1 MHFTLRAKDLTF
13 LVLAASACA
22 ANPSPNR
29 TPSSAANDIRAD
41 AIGCLDTLHASDTV
55 ETIVKM
61 TAAPQDPKI
70 ALPLNF
76 ENFFARSFHA
86 RFKAPSK
93 LPLSVVAGGEPC
105 DSLGSRCA
113 AGILDIGAVAYVTA
127 RANGSLVVTNIVDE
141 TLTEDFAAGI
151 RSTLEAMSKNRDV
164 PWLESADSI
173 PLVLTFGPDDEPD
186 TVPATRYVFK
196 AKIPR
201 YDLPFTYAMMPS
213 AGIDPKYPT
222 RAALAGIE
230 DSVVLAFTVSANG
243 SIAPESMD
251 FVSGNYREFVLS
263 AADALNETRY
273 HPAHLG
279 DCAVATRIRQRF
291 VFKSPH

>member
-1 MHFTLRAKDLTF
+1 VHLRLRAIGLTF
-13 LVLAASACA
+13 VVMAASACA
-22 ANPSPNR
+22 ANPAPNR
-29 TPSSAANDIRAD
+29 RPSSTANDVGAD

-61 TAAPQDPKI
+61 TAASQDPKT
-70 ALPLNF
+70 ALPPNF
-76 ENFFARSFHA
+76 ENFLAQGFKA

-93 LPLSVVAGGEPC
+93 LPLSVVIGDEPC

-113 AGILDIGAVAYVTA
+113 GGILNIGAVAYVTA
-127 RANGSLVVTNIVDE
+127 HSNGSLVVTDVVDE
-141 TLTEDFAAGI
+141 TLTEEFADSI
-151 RSTLEAMSKNRDV
+151 RSALGAMAKNRDV
-164 PWLESADSI
+164 PWLEHADSI
-173 PLVLTFGPDDEPD
+173 PLVLKFAPDDQAD
-186 TVPATRYVFK
+186 TVPEARYVFK

-201 YDLPFTYAMMPS
+201 YDVPFTYAMMPS
-213 AGIDPKYPT
+213 TGIVPKYPS
-222 RAALAGIE
+222 RAAIAGIE
-230 DSVVLAFTVSANG
+230 DSVVLAFTVRANG
-243 SIAPESMD
+243 SIAPQSID

-263 AADALNETRY
+263 AADALNDSRY

>member
-1 MHFTLRAKDLTF
+1 MRLTLRAIGLTCV
-13 LVLAASACA
+13 VLSAGACA
-22 ANPSPNR
+22 SNPSPNPTR
-29 TPSSAANDIRAD
+29 SPTAADIRAD

-55 ETIVKM
+55 ETIVKV
-61 TAAPQDPKI
+61 TAASQDPKI
-70 ALPLNF
+70 ALPPDF
-76 ENFFARSFHA
+76 ENFLAQAFQA

-93 LPLSVVAGGEPC
+93 LPLSVVMGGEPC

-113 AGILDIGAVAYVTA
+113 GGILSIGAVAYVTT
-127 RANGSLVVTNIVDE
+127 RADGSLVVTDVVDE
-141 TLTEDFAAGI
+141 TLTKDFADSI
-151 RSTLEAMSKNRDV
+151 RSALETMSKNREA
-164 PWLESADSI
+164 PWLEHADSI
-173 PLVLTFGPDDEPD
+173 PLVLTFIPDDQPD

-196 AKIPR
+196 ARIPR
-201 YDLPFTYAMMPS
+201 YDLPFTYAKMPG

-222 RAALAGIE
+222 RAAIAGIE
-230 DSVVLAFTVSANG
+230 DSVVLAFTVRANG
-243 SIAPESMD
+243 SIAPQSMD
-251 FVSGNYREFVLS
+251 LVSGNYREFVLS

>member
-1 MHFTLRAKDLTF
+1 MLLRLRAIGLT
-13 LVLAASACA
+13 LVVMAASACA
-22 ANPSPNR
+22 ANPTPNR
-29 TPSSAANDIRAD
+29 RPSSTANDVGAD

-61 TAAPQDPKI
+61 TAASQDPKTT
-70 ALPLNF
+70 LPPNF
-76 ENFFARSFHA
+76 ENFLAQGFQA

-93 LPLSVVAGGEPC
+93 LPLSVVVGDEPC

-113 AGILDIGAVAYVTA
+113 GGILDIGAVAYVTA
-127 RANGSLVVTNIVDE
+127 HSDGSLVVTDVVDE
-141 TLTEDFAAGI
+141 TLTGDFADSI
-151 RSTLEAMSKNRDV
+151 RSALGAMAKNRDV
-164 PWLESADSI
+164 PWLDRADSI
-173 PLVLTFGPDDEPD
+173 PLVLRFAPDDQAD
-186 TVPATRYVFK
+186 TVPEARYIFR

-201 YDLPFTYAMMPS
+201 YDLPFSYAMMPS
-213 AGIDPKYPT
+213 TGIVPKYPS
-222 RAALAGIE
+222 RAAIAGIE
-230 DSVVLAFTVSANG
+230 DSVMLAFTVRANG
-243 SIAPESMD
+243 SIAPQSMD

-263 AADALNETRY
+263 AADALNESRY

>member
-1 MHFTLRAKDLTF
+1 MGLTF
-13 LVLAASACA
+13 VVLAANACA
-22 ANPSPNR
+22 TNPSPR
-29 TPSSAANDIRAD
+29 TPSSTANDVRAD
-41 AIGCLDTLHASDTV
+41 AVGCLDTLHASDTV

-61 TAAPQDPKI
+61 SVASQDPKI
-70 ALPLNF
+70 ALPPDF
-76 ENFFARSFHA
+76 ESFFAQGFNA

-93 LPLSVVAGGEPC
+93 LPLSVVIGAEPC

-113 AGILDIGAVAYVTA
+113 GGVLNIGAVAYVTA
-127 RANGSLVVTNIVDE
+127 RGNGSLVVTDVVDE
-141 TLTEDFAAGI
+141 TLTMDFADRIGTA
-151 RSTLEAMSKNRDV
+151 LEAMSKNRDV
-164 PWLESADSI
+164 PWLEQKDSI
-173 PLVLTFGPDDEPD
+173 PLVLKFAPDDQPD
-186 TVPATRYVFK
+186 TVPSTRYVFK

-213 AGIDPKYPT
+213 AGVDPKYPT
-222 RAALAGIE
+222 RAAIAGIE
-230 DSVVLAFTVSANG
+230 DSVVLAFTVRANG
-243 SIAPESMD
+243 SIAPQSMD

-273 HPAHLG
+273 HPAHIE

>member
-1 MHFTLRAKDLTF
+1 MGLTF
-13 LVLAASACA
+13 VVLAANACA
-22 ANPSPNR
+22 TNPSPR
-29 TPSSAANDIRAD
+29 TPSSTANDVRAD
-41 AIGCLDTLHASDTV
+41 AVGCLDTLHASDTV

-61 TAAPQDPKI
+61 SVASQDPKI
-70 ALPLNF
+70 ALPPDF
-76 ENFFARSFHA
+76 ESFFAQGFNA

-93 LPLSVVAGGEPC
+93 LPLSVVIGAEPC

-113 AGILDIGAVAYVTA
+113 GGVLNIGAVAYVTA
-127 RANGSLVVTNIVDE
+127 RGNGSLVVTDVVDE
-141 TLTEDFAAGI
+141 TLTMDFADSIGTA
-151 RSTLEAMSKNRDV
+151 LEAMSKNRDV
-164 PWLESADSI
+164 PWLEQKDSI
-173 PLVLTFGPDDEPD
+173 PLVLKFAPDDQPD
-186 TVPATRYVFK
+186 TVPSTRYVFK

-213 AGIDPKYPT
+213 AGIAPKYPL
-222 RAALAGIE
+222 RAAIAGIE
-230 DSVVLAFTVSANG
+230 DSVVLAFTVRANG
-243 SIAPESMD
+243 SIAPQSMD

-263 AADALNETRY
+263 AADALNEARY

>member
-1 MHFTLRAKDLTF
+1 MGLTF
-13 LVLAASACA
+13 VVLAANACA
-22 ANPSPNR
+22 TNPSPR
-29 TPSSAANDIRAD
+29 TPSSTANDVRAD
-41 AIGCLDTLHASDTV
+41 AVGCLDTLHASDTV

-61 TAAPQDPKI
+61 SVASQDPKV
-70 ALPLNF
+70 ALPPDF
-76 ENFFARSFHA
+76 ESFFAQGFNA

-93 LPLSVVAGGEPC
+93 LPLSVVIGAEPC

-113 AGILDIGAVAYVTA
+113 GGVLNIGAVAYVTA
-127 RANGSLVVTNIVDE
+127 RGNGSLVVTDVVDE
-141 TLTEDFAAGI
+141 TLTMDFADRIGTA
-151 RSTLEAMSKNRDV
+151 LEAMSKNRDV
-164 PWLESADSI
+164 PWLEQKDSI
-173 PLVLTFGPDDEPD
+173 PLVLKFAPDDQPD
-186 TVPATRYVFK
+186 TVPSARYVFK

-213 AGIDPKYPT
+213 AGVDPKYPT
-222 RAALAGIE
+222 RAAIAGIE
-230 DSVVLAFTVSANG
+230 DSVVLAFTVRANG
-243 SIAPESMD
+243 SIAPQSMD

-273 HPAHLG
+273 HPAHLE

>member
-1 MHFTLRAKDLTF
+1 VRLTLRAIGLTF
-13 LVLAASACA
+13 VVLAASACA
-22 ANPSPNR
+22 TNPSPNH
-29 TPSSAANDIRAD
+29 TASSATNDIRPD

-61 TAAPQDPKI
+61 TAASQDPKT
-70 ALPLNF
+70 ALPPNF
-76 ENFFARSFHA
+76 ENFLAQGFKA

-93 LPLSVVAGGEPC
+93 LPLSVVIGDEPC

-113 AGILDIGAVAYVTA
+113 GGILNIGAVAYVTA
-127 RANGSLVVTNIVDE
+127 HSNGSLVVTDVVDE
-141 TLTEDFAAGI
+141 TLTEEFADSI
-151 RSTLEAMSKNRDV
+151 RSALGAMAKNRDV
-164 PWLESADSI
+164 PWLEHADSI
-173 PLVLTFGPDDEPD
+173 PLVLKFAPDDQAD
-186 TVPATRYVFK
+186 TVPEARYVFK

-201 YDLPFTYAMMPS
+201 YDVPFTYAMMPS
-213 AGIDPKYPT
+213 TGIVPKYPS
-222 RAALAGIE
+222 RAAIAGIE
-230 DSVVLAFTVSANG
+230 DSVVLAFTVRANG
-243 SIAPESMD
+243 SIAPQSID

-263 AADALNETRY
+263 AADALNDSRY

>member
-1 MHFTLRAKDLTF
+1 MGLTF
-13 LVLAASACA
+13 VVLAANACA
-22 ANPSPNR
+22 TNPSPR
-29 TPSSAANDIRAD
+29 TPSSTANDVRAD
-41 AIGCLDTLHASDTV
+41 AVGCLDTLHASDTV

-61 TAAPQDPKI
+61 SVASQDPKI
-70 ALPLNF
+70 ALPPDF
-76 ENFFARSFHA
+76 ESFFAQGFNA

-93 LPLSVVAGGEPC
+93 LPLSVVIGAEPC

-113 AGILDIGAVAYVTA
+113 GGVLNIGAVAYVTA
-127 RANGSLVVTNIVDE
+127 RGNGSLVVTDVVDE
-141 TLTEDFAAGI
+141 TLTMDFADRIGTA
-151 RSTLEAMSKNRDV
+151 LEAMSKNRDV
-164 PWLESADSI
+164 PWLEQKDSI
-173 PLVLTFGPDDEPD
+173 PLVLKFAPDDQPD
-186 TVPATRYVFK
+186 TVPSTRYVFK

-213 AGIDPKYPT
+213 AGVDPKYPT
-222 RAALAGIE
+222 RAAIAGIE
-230 DSVVLAFTVSANG
+230 DSVVLAFTVRANG
-243 SIAPESMD
+243 SIAPQSMD

-273 HPAHLG
+273 HPAHLE

>member
-1 MHFTLRAKDLTF
+1 VHLRLRAIGLTF
-13 LVLAASACA
+13 VVMAASACA
-22 ANPSPNR
+22 ANPAPNR
-29 TPSSAANDIRAD
+29 KPSSTANDVGAD

-55 ETIVKM
+55 EIVVKM
-61 TAAPQDPKI
+61 TAASQDPKI
-70 ALPLNF
+70 ALSPNF
-76 ENFFARSFHA
+76 ENFLAQSFHA
-86 RFKAPSK
+86 RFKTPSK
-93 LPLSVVAGGEPC
+93 LSLSVVIGDEPC
-105 DSLGSRCA
+105 DSVGSRCA
-113 AGILDIGAVAYVTA
+113 GGILNIGAVAYVTA
-127 RANGSLVVTNIVDE
+127 RANGSLVVTDVVDE
-141 TLTEDFAAGI
+141 TLTEDFTDSI
-151 RSTLEAMSKNRDV
+151 RSALEAMSKNRDV
-164 PWLESADSI
+164 PWLERTDSI
-173 PLVLTFGPDDEPD
+173 PLVLTFAPDDQPD

-213 AGIDPKYPT
+213 AGINPKYPT
-222 RAALAGIE
+222 RGVIAGIE
-230 DSVVLAFTVSANG
+230 DSVVLAFTVRSNG

-263 AADALNETRY
+263 AADALNHSRY

>member
-1 MHFTLRAKDLTF
+1 MSLTF
-13 LVLAASACA
+13 VVLAASACA

-29 TPSSAANDIRAD
+29 TPSSTPNDARAD

-61 TAAPQDPKI
+61 SVASQDPKI
-70 ALPLNF
+70 ALPPDF
-76 ENFFARSFHA
+76 ESFFAQGFNA

-93 LPLSVVAGGEPC
+93 LPLSVVIGVEPC

-113 AGILDIGAVAYVTA
+113 GGVLNIGAVAYVTA
-127 RANGSLVVTNIVDE
+127 HGNGSLVVTDVVDE
-141 TLTEDFAAGI
+141 TLTMDFADSIGTA
-151 RSTLEAMSKNRDV
+151 LEAMSKNRDV
-164 PWLESADSI
+164 PWLEQKDSI
-173 PLVLTFGPDDEPD
+173 PLVLKFAPDDQPD
-186 TVPATRYVFK
+186 TVPSARYVFK

-213 AGIDPKYPT
+213 AGVDPKYPT
-222 RAALAGIE
+222 RAAIAGIE
-230 DSVVLAFTVSANG
+230 DSVVLAFTVRASG
-243 SIAPESMD
+243 SIAPQSLD

-273 HPAHLG
+273 HPAHIE

>member
-1 MHFTLRAKDLTF
+1 MHFTLGAKGLTF
-13 LVLAASACA
+13 VVLAASACA

-29 TPSSAANDIRAD
+29 KPSSAANDIRAD
-41 AIGCLDTLHASDTV
+41 ATGCLDTLHASDTI

-61 TAAPQDPKI
+61 TAASQDSKI
-70 ALPLNF
+70 ALPSNF
-76 ENFFARSFHA
+76 ENFLAQNFHA

-93 LPLSVVAGGEPC
+93 LPLSVVVGGEPC

-113 AGILDIGAVAYVTA
+113 AGILNIGAVAYVTA
-127 RANGSLVVTNIVDE
+127 RANGSLVVTDIVDE
-141 TLTEDFAAGI
+141 TLTEDFADSI

-164 PWLESADSI
+164 PWLEGADSI
-173 PLVLTFGPDDEPD
+173 PLVLTFVPDDEPD
-186 TVPATRYVFK
+186 TVPATRYIFK

-222 RAALAGIE
+222 RAAIAGIG
-230 DSVVLAFTVSANG
+230 DSVVLAFTVRANG

-263 AADALNETRY
+263 AANALNETRY

>member
-1 MHFTLRAKDLTF
+1 MHLRLRAIGLTF
-13 LVLAASACA
+13 VVMAACACA
-22 ANPSPNR
+22 ANPTPNR
-29 TPSSAANDIRAD
+29 KPSSRANDVGAD

-61 TAAPQDPKI
+61 TAASQDPKT
-70 ALPLNF
+70 ALPPNF
-76 ENFFARSFHA
+76 ENFLAQGFQA
-86 RFKAPSK
+86 RFKPPSK
-93 LPLSVVAGGEPC
+93 LPLSVVIGDEPC

-113 AGILDIGAVAYVTA
+113 GGILNIGAVAYVTA
-127 RANGSLVVTNIVDE
+127 HSNGSLVVTDVVDE
-141 TLTEDFAAGI
+141 TLTDDFADSI
-151 RSTLEAMSKNRDV
+151 RSALGAMAKNRDV
-164 PWLESADSI
+164 PWLEHADSI
-173 PLVLTFGPDDEPD
+173 PLVLKFAPDDQAD
-186 TVPATRYVFK
+186 TVPEARYVFK

-213 AGIDPKYPT
+213 TGIVPKYPS
-222 RAALAGIE
+222 RAAIAGIE
-230 DSVVLAFTVSANG
+230 DSVVLAFTVRANG
-243 SIAPESMD
+243 SIAPQSMD

-263 AADALNETRY
+263 AADALNDSRY